1 MKKRPAFTLVEL
13 LVVIAIIGT
22 LVGLILPAVQSARE
36 AARRTQCQSNLH
48 NLGIAYQHALS
59 VKTGRQTNVITAA
72 GWQKQLLSLS
82 ENNNKILVCP
92 NDNREQQAGLDGS
105 SLSLFVV
112 PNTSSIASFSIPF
125 AEGPRCRVTGDS
137 TRKIYAF
144 EDWTDDNFA
153 DCVVSITQMSDGQS
167 LLKVDGPKSW
177 WTYSITGPTGTLLEN
192 VKVNDQVMLSSES
205 MRTSYGINSK
215 VPDLLR
221 IVNNSGKLLLL
232 DYHTPIASMDSSAG
246 LDQWP
251 TNTSDRHAGG
261 ILNGLFN
268 DGHVET
274 LVIDEID
281 PRVPSQYEK
290 WWKPQ

>member
-1 MKKRPAFTLVEL
+1 MKKRLAFTLVEL

-22 LVGLILPAVQSARE
+22 LVGLILPAVQAARE
-36 AARRTQCQSNLH
+36 AARRSQCQSNLH

-72 GWQKQLLSLS
+72 SWQKQLLALS
-82 ENNNKILVCP
+82 EDNKTILVCP
-92 NDNREQQAGLDGS
+92 NDDRPVQAFDVS
-105 SLSLFVV
+105 SLSVLVDENGF
-112 PNTSSIASFSIPF
+112 TIPF
-125 AEGPRCRVTGDS
+125 AEGPRCRVSGDE
-137 TRKIYAF
+137 TRKLYEF
-144 EDWTDDNFA
+144 EDLTDFDFNDSNTSVARINDNEVLVKVESTETA
-153 DCVVSITQMSDGQS
+153 YHHNILGPDGM
-167 LLKVDGPKSW
+167 LLKNIKAG
-177 WTYSITGPTGTLLEN
+177 
-192 VKVNDQVMLSSES
+192 DQAIIEILGLRV
-205 MRTSYGINSK
+205 SYGINSR

-232 DYHTPIASMDSSAG
+232 DYRTPIASMDLSAG